1 VQAGFRAGRRAVQTA
16 VMIAE
21 FAAALIADQHGRYLM
36 QLRDDKPGILHPGA
50 WGLFGGGIEP
60 GESAVAAVERE
71 LEEEIG
77 LVPSPPQF
85 FRQLRIPTR
94 IDPGPVRIRRVA
106 VFACTIEAARVGTLA
121 QSEGAGRALW
131 PPELLLLEPRVA
143 ISARLAVALH
153 AEARLGQC
161 HAPTEHFTA

>member
-1 VQAGFRAGRRAVQTA
+1 
-16 VMIAE
+16 MLPE

-60 GESAVAAVERE
+60 GESAIAAVQRE
-71 LEEEIG
+71 LLEEIG
-77 LVPSPPQF
+77 LVPSPPEF
-85 FRQLRIPTR
+85 FRHLRIPTR
-94 IDPGPVRIRRVA
+94 IDAGPVRVRAVA
-106 VFACTIEAARVGTLA
+106 VFVFSIAAGRVAGLVQT
-121 QSEGAGRALW
+121 EGAGRALW

-153 AEARLGQC
+153 AEARLGAC
-161 HAPTEHFTA
+161 TAAREDFPA